1 MSSPSTVSL
10 KDQVLNGI
18 IKENTIFKLALSLC
32 PSIAVTNNLKNGIFM
47 GGAVLFVQVMVNM
60 TISLM
65 RNFIQPKV
73 RLPIFMLVIS
83 GWVTVTQMLMAAF
96 APDVYAKVGLYIALI
111 VAFASILARAEM
123 FASKNSFLPSLAD
136 GLGMGLGFMFALT
149 TISFFRELLGKGS
162 LTVPTGLA
170 TDHVFTF
177 INTKP
182 VLLFILPAGGFF
194 AVGILMAAFNWINA
208 RAAAKAEAKARAEA
222 KAVLAAN

>member
-1 MSSPSTVSL
+1 MSSSTINL
-10 KDQVLNGI
+10 KDLFLNGI

-47 GGAVLFVQVMVNM
+47 GLAVLFVQTMVNL

-65 RNFIQPKV
+65 RKIIQPKV

-83 GWVTVTQMLMAAF
+83 GWVTITQMLMAAF
-96 APDVYAKVGLYIALI
+96 VPDVYAKVGLYIALI

-123 FASKNSFLPSLAD
+123 FASKNSIVPSMVD
-136 GLGMGLGFMFALT
+136 GLGMGVGFLFALT
-149 TISFFRELLGKGS
+149 VISFFRELVGKGT

-170 TDHVFTF
+170 SQHVFTF

-182 VLLFILPAGGFF
+182 VLIMVLPAGGFL
-194 AVGILMAAFNWINA
+194 AVGILMALFNWIDA
-208 RAAAKAEAKARAEA
+208 RYMKKAAHASH
-222 KAVLAAN
+222 

>member
-1 MSSPSTVSL
+1 MSSTSTINL
-10 KDQVLNGI
+10 KDLFLNGI

-47 GGAVLFVQVMVNM
+47 GLAVLFVQTMVNL

-65 RNFIQPKV
+65 RKIIQPKV

-83 GWVTVTQMLMAAF
+83 GWVTITQMLMAAF
-96 APDVYAKVGLYIALI
+96 VPDVYAKVGLYIALI

-123 FASKNSFLPSLAD
+123 FASKNSIVPSMVD
-136 GLGMGLGFMFALT
+136 GLGMGVGFLFALT
-149 TISFFRELLGKGS
+149 VISFFRELVGKGT

-170 TDHVFTF
+170 SQHVFTF

-182 VLLFILPAGGFF
+182 VLIMVLPAGGFL
-194 AVGILMAAFNWINA
+194 AVGILMALFNWIDA
-208 RAAAKAEAKARAEA
+208 RYMKKAAHASH
-222 KAVLAAN
+222 